1 MENTFKVQGD
11 TVSDFSIGDY
21 VEVFSLTDRSHNYP
35 LPLQAV
41 VVQIDDTDIK
51 VKPRNRDI
59 DEFLCYPWQLN
70 HLYKKKDTLEVTRSQ
85 LDLLKDAYVFYKG
98 EDTHEESA
106 LYSLEGKSWFNIK
119 IVNDDEDKRY
129 RILKDNFDNA
139 HDDLVLKLRL
149 SEGRETKVYKEFK
162 ELKEHHTILTYRL
175 HDNIAGSSPKE
186 KGYLDLCTKK
196 NIEILNQNKEII
208 DLKNKLAYQ
217 KARVKQLE
225 KN

>member
-35 LPLQAV
+35 LPLQVV

-119 IVNDDEDKRY
+119 IVNDDVDKR
-129 RILKDNFDNA
+129 
-139 HDDLVLKLRL
+139 
-149 SEGRETKVYKEFK
+149 
-162 ELKEHHTILTYRL
+162 
-175 HDNIAGSSPKE
+175 
-186 KGYLDLCTKK
+186 YLDLCTKK